1 MRRGPVVVAVL
12 VAALTGC
19 AAPTPLAEVASP
31 LRACPVTASNPPPST
46 GPGRTIP
53 ALTLPCFTGGTPVAL
68 AGLGRP
74 AVISLWSSTCE
85 PCRTE
90 LPELQ
95 RFADATSEVT
105 VLGVV
110 TGDQRSRAASLA
122 TDLAIRFPSV
132 DDPDLRLLNNLG
144 RGALPVTL
152 FVDATGVIR
161 HEDVT
166 GAMTY
171 ERLRDLAGRHLATS

>member
-12 VAALTGC
+12 VAALAGC
-19 AAPTPLAEVASP
+19 AGEAPAVEVASP
-31 LRACPVTASNPPPST
+31 LHRCPVTATSAPT
-46 GPGRTIP
+46 GSGRTIP
-53 ALTLPCFTGGTPVAL
+53 ALTLPCFTGGAPVAL

-74 AVISLWSSTCE
+74 AVISLWASSCE

-95 RFADATSEVT
+95 RFADSAPEVT

-110 TGDQRSRAASLA
+110 TGDQRSKAASLA
-122 TDLAIRFPSV
+122 ADLAITFPSV
-132 DDPDLRLLNNLG
+132 DDPELRLLSHLG

-161 HEDVT
+161 HEDVS
-166 GAMTY
+166 GSMTF
-171 ERLRDLAGRHLATS
+171 ERLRALTDRHLAAL